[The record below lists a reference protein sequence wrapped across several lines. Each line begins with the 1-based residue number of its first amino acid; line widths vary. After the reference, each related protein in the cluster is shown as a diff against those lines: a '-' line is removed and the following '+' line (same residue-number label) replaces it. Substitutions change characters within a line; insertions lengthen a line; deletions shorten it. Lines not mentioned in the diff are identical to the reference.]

1 MSSLFNLPAISK
13 VFLYSEPIRMSC
25 SFPGLTKIVEKDL
38 KSSLQAGNL
47 YLFSNKAK
55 TYVKII
61 FWAKNGPC
69 IIAKKVLRGEFELK
83 LGGDTLSI
91 SGLKSVLEKNNSVI
105 KPKKAKKP
113 DVEISETKE
122 PIRLGRMKGI

>member
-1 MSSLFNLPAISK
+1 MSSLFNLPAVSK

-38 KSSLQAGNL
+38 KTTLQAGNL

-69 IIAKKVLRGEFELK
+69 IIAKKVIHGEFELK

-91 SGLKSVLEKNNSVI
+91 SGLKSVLEKNNFTPTKKKI
-105 KPKKAKKP
+105 KNSEPEK
-113 DVEISETKE
+113 VEPKE
-122 PIRLGRMKGI
+122 PVRLGRMKGI